1 MGEYHDMHTYLV
13 LGVSLLVALSYK
25 AFCVLRSPCSRLP
38 GPWHSKWTDLV
49 LTYRWLKGTRCQYVH
64 SLHQRYGPIV
74 RLAPSEV
81 DVSDIDSVK
90 AIYTT
95 KETFRKAEWYK
106 QFSTI
111 GVETLFN
118 TSDAE
123 FYKRHRRLLAGPISE
138 SSLRV
143 FHGQIQARTKLAIDK
158 MRNEMKTRGAADV
171 LKWWYFLAADIIG
184 ELTFGTSFEML
195 ESGQKNEYAQH
206 LETVMFMGAV
216 RAAFPRLTSLAH
228 NLPLPLINQAV
239 ESSRRQTRLAGGFL
253 DGYKS
258 LVDKAPDDAPRT
270 LFTNMLRAE
279 QDEKL
284 THDEI
289 RNEAELFIIAGSD
302 TTANTLSFLVWSVC
316 RRPDMQRRLVE
327 ELQTLPEGHDGAQLK
342 DLTYLSQVIHESLR
356 LYSAGPSGLPRQV
369 PPGGAE
375 VCGYYLGQG
384 TTVCAQAWTMH
395 RDPDT
400 FPNPDEFDP
409 TRWASPSKAMKDASM
424 PFGRGPRICLG
435 MHLAMAELRFATS
448 RFFLAF
454 PDARVSTLEG
464 MCDEDMFQENHFVMS
479 PKGKR
484 CLIECASVAG

>member
-1 MGEYHDMHTYLV
+1 MLAH
-13 LGVSLLVALSYK
+13 A
-25 AFCVLRSPCSRLP
+25 ASPLP
-38 GPWHSKWTDLV
+38 
-49 LTYRWLKGTRCQYVH
+49 
-64 SLHQRYGPIV
+64 GPIV

-158 MRNEMKTRGAADV
+158 MRDEMKTRGAADV

-195 ESGQKNEYAQH
+195 ESGQVRDADQPAMPLLADDEGVQKNEYAQH

-228 NLPLPLINQAV
+228 NCPLPLINQAV

-356 LYSAGPSGLPRQV
+356 LYSAGPSGLPREV

-409 TRWASPSKAMKDASM
+409 TRWASPSKAMRDASM
-424 PFGRGPRICLG
+424 PFGRGPRSESLVFTEMSNCRHRQLTDVSVCLG